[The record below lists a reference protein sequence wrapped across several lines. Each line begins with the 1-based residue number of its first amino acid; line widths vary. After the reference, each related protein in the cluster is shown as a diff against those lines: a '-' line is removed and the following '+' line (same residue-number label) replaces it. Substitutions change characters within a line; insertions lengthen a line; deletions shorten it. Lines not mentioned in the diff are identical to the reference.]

1 MGAAKFALRQPGCR
15 WQMLIAW
22 SARRCASFLVLSCY
36 NSSLFLDLEETD
48 MVVIRL
54 ARGGAK
60 KRPFYN
66 MVVADSRAR
75 RDGRFIERVG
85 FYNPLASGKEQGLYV
100 AMDRLGYWQQQ
111 GAQASPTVARLLKQS
126 AAKVAA

>member
-1 MGAAKFALRQPGCR
+1 
-15 WQMLIAW
+15 
-22 SARRCASFLVLSCY
+22 
-36 NSSLFLDLEETD
+36 

-85 FYNPLASGKEQGLYV
+85 FYNPLAAGQEQGLYV
-100 AMDRLGYWQQQ
+100 AVDRLSYWQQQ
-111 GAQASPTVARLLKQS
+111 GAQTSPTVARLLKQS